1 MLKFINRSNHSHN
14 NSSGHCN
21 QATSDADWQAFADD
35 NIIGDPLFVSVVDGS
50 EDFTLQI
57 TSPLIDAGVGG
68 SGDHIGALGMPLL
81 TLTDAPVVTG
91 VTDDGDGAGFTAAVT
106 GTGTIQ
112 LYYKLRS
119 ASSWT
124 TGSTRSGDGD
134 IAQAVAATG
143 WYDCYATAT
152 DGGIESGASNIETVY
167 VATTTAESIEAA
179 VVTILTGDIDVTT
192 LVSSRIYPMAVPQG
206 AAMPAITYQ
215 QITDTKLH
223 HHGDPDTLVVT
234 RLQVDCWG
242 ETYAAASGLKKAV
255 RLALD
260 GYTGTVA
267 GRKIGNVI
275 MENSTDIE
283 RQIPGTDKLKRYGKS
298 LDFIIVFNEASS

>member
-1 MLKFINRSNHSHN
+1 
-14 NSSGHCN
+14 
-21 QATSDADWQAFADD
+21 
-35 NIIGDPLFVSVVDGS
+35 
-50 EDFTLQI
+50 
-57 TSPLIDAGVGG
+57 
-68 SGDHIGALGMPLL
+68 MPLL